1 MSNNKTQHS
10 IPKNNNTL
18 IELGFNIIIPV
29 LVMTQLNGPEQ
40 LGPLY
45 SIAVALMFP
54 LSYGVYELARSKKVN
69 FFSVLGIVSVLLT
82 GTISLLELPA
92 EYIAI
97 KEAAIPALI
106 GLAVLISQFTN
117 RPLVKLLIL
126 NDALFDWDKLNAT
139 LIRVNAQDAFARSLR
154 TTSYIVTGS
163 FFLSSMLNYGL
174 AKYLLVAEPGTSEYT
189 AQLGQMTAWSYPV
202 IVIPSML
209 VLLIALFYL
218 FGQIKRITGESFES
232 YVKS

>member
-1 MSNNKTQHS
+1 MSKHQTS
-10 IPKNNNTL
+10 ASSPKKNNTL
-18 IELGFNIIIPV
+18 KDLGFNIIIPV

-40 LGPLY
+40 LGPLL
-45 SIAVALMFP
+45 SIAVALLFP
-54 LSYGVYELARSKKVN
+54 LGYGLYDLAQSKKVN

-117 RPLVKLLIL
+117 RPLVKLLVL
-126 NDALFDWDKLNAT
+126 NDALFDWEKLNAT
-139 LIRVNAQDAFARSLR
+139 LLRMNAQEAFARSLR

-163 FFLSSMLNYGL
+163 FFLSSILNYGL

-209 VLLIALFYL
+209 VLLAALFYL